1 MDAALV
7 IRFLVGLGVGL
18 VVIAIGVS
26 ARPRDTLLLIRKP
39 QLGLRAMLAMFVLVP
54 AFVLLLTSMFPLDR
68 PLRAALLALAVSPM
82 PPIILQQEIEAG
94 GDADYSI
101 GLQILGT
108 GFSILVVPVMAIA
121 VEAVFGVAGSFDPFA
136 MSRILLTSVALPLGA
151 GLLLGRL
158 LPGWRTPIALWA
170 GRIGNAALLIA
181 AVAVLF
187 VIWPDILR
195 LIGGGVLWVT
205 GLTIAFALF
214 VGHMLGGPDP
224 GNRGA
229 LAVACAAR
237 HPAVAIALSTGVF
250 PDEAPAIVAVV
261 ELFLIANVVITIPY
275 MRWRSRV
282 MRLRA
287 SRSASAG

>member
-1 MDAALV
+1 MDAALA
-7 IRFLVGLGVGL
+7 IRFLVGLGVAL

-26 ARPRDTLLLIRKP
+26 ARPGDTLLLLRKP
-39 QLGLRAMLAMFVLVP
+39 QLGIRAMLAMFVLVP

-94 GDADYSI
+94 GEADYSI

-108 GFSILVVPVMAIA
+108 GFSILVVPVMAVI
-121 VEAVFGVAGSFDPFA
+121 VEAVFGMAGNFDPFA
-136 MSRILLTSVALPLGA
+136 LSRILLTTVALPLGA
-151 GLLLGRL
+151 AFLLGRL
-158 LPGWRTPIALWA
+158 LPGWRAAIAHWA
-170 GRIGNAALLIA
+170 GRIGNGALLIA
-181 AVAVLF
+181 AIAVLF

-205 GLTIAFALF
+205 ALTIGFALLA
-214 VGHMLGGPDP
+214 GHMLGGPDP

-250 PDEAPAIVAVV
+250 PDDSAAIVAIV
-261 ELFLIANVVITIPY
+261 ELFLIANVIITIPY

-287 SRSASAG
+287 SRSATTR

>member
-1 MDAALV
+1 MDAALA
-7 IRFLVGLGVGL
+7 IRFLVGLGVSL

-39 QLGLRAMLAMFVLVP
+39 QLGIRAMLAMFILVP
-54 AFVLLLTSMFPLDR
+54 AFVVLLTSMFPLAR

-108 GFSILVVPVMAIA
+108 GFSILVVPVMLMV
-121 VEAVFGVAGSFDPFA
+121 VEAVFGVTGNFDPFA
-136 MSRILLTSVALPLGA
+136 MSQILLVSVALPLGA
-151 GLLLGRL
+151 GLLVGSW
-158 LPGWRTPIALWA
+158 LPGWRRQISLWA
-170 GRIGNAALLIA
+170 GRVGNAALLIA
-181 AVAVLF
+181 AIAVLF
-187 VIWPDILR
+187 VIWPDMLR

-205 GLTIAFALF
+205 SLTISFSLAA
-214 VGHMLGGPDP
+214 GHWLGGPDE

-237 HPAVAIALSTGVF
+237 HPAVAIALSTAVF
-250 PDEAPAIVAVV
+250 PAYSTPIVAVV
-261 ELFLIANVVITIPY
+261 ELFLIANIIITIPY
-275 MRWRSRV
+275 MRWRRRV
-282 MRLRA
+282 IAALPRV
-287 SRSASAG
+287 